1 MTPEQEAKKR
11 KFEEDIVEMAVAE
24 YYKFVDD
31 CNKHRPKSKVRSE
44 KEAEVFYYAIHLG
57 VKYGINFATDQYMNS
72 LKKFEGKKNGNT
84 TNTPK

>member
-72 LKKFEGKKNGNT
+72 LKKFEEKKNGNT